1 MRHLVLL
8 SLDVIIKLL
17 IDNFLFGISYYRA
30 RRLLLRG
37 ADPTSIIQ
45 QCSLAGCRLKESLQ
59 VSLHKSP
66 QLMVQVGRAHVCSFI
81 FVPHCE
87 SLLPLDSTHWG

>member
-66 QLMVQVGRAHVCSFI
+66 QLMVQVGKAHVCSFI
-81 FVPHCE
+81 FTPHCE
-87 SLLPLDSTHWG
+87 SLLRLDSTHWG

>member
-1 MRHLVLL
+1 M
-8 SLDVIIKLL
+8 
-17 IDNFLFGISYYRA
+17 YRA

-66 QLMVQVGRAHVCSFI
+66 QLMVQVRDNACASFWFYFLISSALWLTIIIRFDTLGVARVHCSCI
-81 FVPHCE
+81 ARCK
-87 SLLPLDSTHWG
+87 

>member
-66 QLMVQVGRAHVCSFI
+66 QLMVQVAKAHVVLSFLL
-81 FVPHCE
+81 HCE
-87 SLLPLDSTHWG
+87 SLLRL